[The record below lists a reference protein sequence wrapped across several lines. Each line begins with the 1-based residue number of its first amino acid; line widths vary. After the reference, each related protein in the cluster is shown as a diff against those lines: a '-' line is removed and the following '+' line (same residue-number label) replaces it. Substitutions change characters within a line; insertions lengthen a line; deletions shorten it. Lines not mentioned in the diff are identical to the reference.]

1 MYNID
6 DLLEF
11 ECMYETAYIQ
21 YSLELMRISNPIYI
35 ILHYH
40 SNECVYFL
48 YIEYIHISYIAHI
61 SYMRF

>member
-21 YSLELMRISNPIYI
+21 YSLELMRISTPTYNSP
-35 ILHYH
+35 LP
-40 SNECVYFL
+40 F
-48 YIEYIHISYIAHI
+48 
-61 SYMRF
+61 